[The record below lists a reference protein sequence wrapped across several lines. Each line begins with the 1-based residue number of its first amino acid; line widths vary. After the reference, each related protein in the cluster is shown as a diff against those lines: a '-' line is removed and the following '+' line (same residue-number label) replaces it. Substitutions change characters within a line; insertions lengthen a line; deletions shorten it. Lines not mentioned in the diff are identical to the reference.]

1 MKNASIDR
9 STTSET
15 VAYKGNAGGS
25 MKLFKRKDENGP
37 LNPVAAS
44 FDQQLSD
51 QATRLGISVT
61 ELKSLSAG
69 KSCPK
74 YGTAEILHAR
84 RVRGGKIVVFNI
96 SEKYRGEKISE
107 GRKKIK
113 ASKGSADGAVD
124 EIDKK

>member
-1 MKNASIDR
+1 MGLFNKKIEPLSSVGLDDLDSLLSI
-9 STTSET
+9 
-15 VAYKGNAGGS
+15 
-25 MKLFKRKDENGP
+25 
-37 LNPVAAS
+37 
-44 FDQQLSD
+44 
-51 QATRLGISVT
+51 QAQKLGISKK
-61 ELKSLSAG
+61 ELIELGKG

-74 YGTAEILHAR
+74 YGTSDILHAR

-113 ASKGSADGAVD
+113 ATKGSADGAVD